1 MQSVWEGSVSQQG
14 NDVRP
19 ISYLLTSVEAADYLR
34 LSSRTLEGMR
44 VDGTGPRYF
53 KVGPGR
59 RAKVVYR
66 ISDLESWLQNFQYA
80 STSEYKP

>member
-1 MQSVWEGSVSQQG
+1 MRKPMTAEQLPRSASG
-14 NDVRP
+14 
-19 ISYLLTSVEAADYLR
+19 LMTSPEAAEYLR
-34 LSSRTLEGMR
+34 LSPRTLEGMR
-44 VDGTGPRYF
+44 VDGTGPKYF

-66 ISDLESWLQNFQYA
+66 TADLEAWIMQFQYG